1 MKVIGITGGIGSG
14 KSIICSVIEKI
25 GFPVFYSDKEAK
37 EILVSDEEVI
47 NKLTS
52 LIGEDLYRDGVFHKE
67 ILANKIFKEPS
78 IKEKVNSIIHPRVR
92 ERFSQWADTQNS
104 SLVFNEAAILF
115 ETGMYKNYDATVLF
129 TAPEPIR
136 IYRAMKIDQTSKEA
150 IEDRIKNQWS
160 DEQKKKLAD
169 HIILNDDET
178 PVMPQLEKV
187 LLSLNINL

>member
-115 ETGMYKNYDATVLF
+115 ETGMYKNYDATVLV

-136 IYRAMKIDQTSKEA
+136 IYRAMKRDQTSKEA

-169 HIILNDDET
+169 YIILNDDET